1 VRREL
6 EEAAKVLGERIR
18 TSDATSEDCFELG
31 AILLRKKLY
40 TQATKNLERAVKLWD
55 GAPEELAQARAPRP
69 SPLAPSC
76 AKIPEARPWAL
87 GQRGGGAGAGAA
99 FPHPSPPLSRPRV
112 KNMERVLPPPF
123 LCGPPASACHLG

>member
-1 VRREL
+1 MSALLPLAQVLVRREL

-55 GAPEELAQARAPRP
+55 GAPEELAQARLPAL
-69 SPLAPSC
+69 LAP
-76 AKIPEARPWAL
+76 A
-87 GQRGGGAGAGAA
+87 
-99 FPHPSPPLSRPRV
+99 HTRV
-112 KNMERVLPPPF
+112 
-123 LCGPPASACHLG
+123 

>member
-1 VRREL
+1 MQEQSLTCTRLGAGGGAAGAGGGAGRARPRARAPTRAPSCAQVLVRREL

-55 GAPEELAQARAPRP
+55 GAPEELAQARAP
-69 SPLAPSC
+69 
-76 AKIPEARPWAL
+76 
-87 GQRGGGAGAGAA
+87 
-99 FPHPSPPLSRPRV
+99 PSPPSPRPGS
-112 KNMERVLPPPF
+112 KTW
-123 LCGPPASACHLG
+123 SAL

>member
-1 VRREL
+1 MLVRREL

-55 GAPEELAQARAPRP
+55 GAPEELAQARPACLPRP
-69 SPLAPSC
+69 C
-76 AKIPEARPWAL
+76 AREGLPEGWVR
-87 GQRGGGAGAGAA
+87 RCDM
-99 FPHPSPPLSRPRV
+99 RV
-112 KNMERVLPPPF
+112 
-123 LCGPPASACHLG
+123 